1 MIQEVPTSEG
11 ERLELI
17 HGLIKLFNQVDI
29 NGDLLM
35 QWTEFIQYI
44 IDAVSSESIK
54 SIEDSHGRVTS
65 IKEILE
71 SQKFAKY
78 RKIKRSGKP
87 VDVGKHKYAMR
98 DVLLCRGGNAQ
109 KGETACIFH
118 SEENSA

>member
-1 MIQEVPTSEG
+1 MLQEVPTGEG

-54 SIEDSHGRVTS
+54 SIENSQGKVTS
-65 IKEILE
+65 IREILD
-71 SQKFAKY
+71 QQRAAKF
-78 RKIKRSGKP
+78 RKMKRSGVP
-87 VDVGKHKYAMR
+87 IDVGKHKYPMQE
-98 DVLLCRGGNAQ
+98 VLLCRGGNEA
-109 KGETACIFH
+109 KGETACIYH
-118 SEENSA
+118 SE